1 MSAGNAL
8 FLAGCV
14 LEIVALQ
21 QGVDSWAVAVSL
33 LAYGAVLLVTG
44 YLS

>member
-1 MSAGNAL
+1 MSLGNAL
-8 FLAGCV
+8 FLAGGA

-21 QGVDSWAVAVSL
+21 LGVDSWAVAVSL

>member
-1 MSAGNAL
+1 MSGNTIFITGATI
-8 FLAGCV
+8 
-14 LEIVALQ
+14 EIVGLYL
-21 QGVDSWAVAVSL
+21 GVDSWAVAASL